1 MQKMEYFCDICGREM
16 PEPDYGDLTERNDVN
31 KIIGIC
37 GVKDICPQCLKRIR
51 RTDLI
56 AEIKKILKG

>member
-1 MQKMEYFCDICGREM
+1 M
-16 PEPDYGDLTERNDVN
+16 PEPDYGDLTEHNDVN